1 MATDYTNSTYQE
13 TIFDA
18 DDYEAESTGGSST
31 RTTQTKES
39 KYDDAFKRYV
49 PPHRRGVNLE
59 MGDHVQVAGLR
70 EEDKQGVDNHA
81 FQKLIVY
88 VSFALVHEMV
98 AQLAKAFPGM
108 FFVSKCHDNHDH
120 PFSHVVTQVGTRL
133 LQRMFVPG
141 SRILDVYGSP
151 LACQKF
157 NHSQKAAR
165 NPKTMFANVIQTG
178 GTNFIRE
185 VNKWGPIF
193 GGEDGINF
201 TRGPVAR
208 LTDGFLKR
216 FDCFQLIHTLYYVT
230 NEQLVHL
237 LHSPIDAALP
247 GLSIRKKAL
256 ALIHV
261 HTAQKGSINN
271 GEQTYEVRNGIV
283 KQKNVSTNSSYLHPN
298 ITPFWMAEKKEWYNE
313 DGIGFVWELHTVCK
327 DTWIVEIVAAT
338 RQEIDDTVFEDDW
351 EAMFDE
357 GLFDHSETTKP
368 FSRRAEQHVS
378 MLPTVN
384 GKFIELD
391 LNNDD
396 LVTALRRFAAGKPRA
411 GVQGHELMKELIG
424 HARNLV
430 HPSSLFPDKTPLACR
445 DGTMVDHC
453 VSAFLSDLER
463 ETSLLDCM
471 DNMQG
476 LFYKHSKAV
485 TGKRPAATAGGADW
499 LGNLRLL
506 AKVGTVGIK
515 AARSKDPVGSALSH
529 VEGFLS

>member
-1 MATDYTNSTYQE
+1 M
-13 TIFDA
+13 I
-18 DDYEAESTGGSST
+18 ES
-31 RTTQTKES
+31 
-39 KYDDAFKRYV
+39 
-49 PPHRRGVNLE
+49 
-59 MGDHVQVAGLR
+59 
-70 EEDKQGVDNHA
+70 
-81 FQKLIVY
+81 
-88 VSFALVHEMV
+88 
-98 AQLAKAFPGM
+98 LAKAFPGM

-157 NHSQKAAR
+157 NGSQKNAA
-165 NPKTMFANVIQTG
+165 NPKTMFANVLQSG

-201 TRGPVAR
+201 TRGPVCR
-208 LTDGFLKR
+208 LTDSFLSR
-216 FDCFQLIHTLYYVT
+216 FDCFQLIHTLYYVKK
-230 NEQLVHL
+230 EDLVHL
-237 LHSPIDAALP
+237 LHSPIDTSVP

-261 HTAQKGSINN
+261 HMGSSGSINN
-271 GEQTYEVRNGIV
+271 GEQTYQVRNGIV
-283 KQKNVSTNSSYLHPN
+283 KQKNVSTNSAYLHPN

-327 DTWIVEIVAAT
+327 DTWIVEIVASS
-338 RQEIDDTVFEDDW
+338 REEVDDTVFEDDW
-351 EAMFDE
+351 EAMFDAGE
-357 GLFDHSETTKP
+357 FDNLEKTQGHA
-368 FSRRAEQHVS
+368 RRADENIA
-378 MLPTVN
+378 MLPTKN

-391 LNNDD
+391 LNNPE
-396 LVTALRRFAAGKPRA
+396 LVTALRRFAAGKPRC

-463 ETSLLDCM
+463 ETNLMDCM

-476 LFYKHSKAV
+476 LFYKHSKSV

-506 AKVGTVGIK
+506 AKVGTTGIK
-515 AARSKDPVGSALSH
+515 AARSKDPLGSALNQ
-529 VEGFLS
+529 VDGYLA